1 MGAHRQGAMLA
12 AGLSEDEALRYLKQ
26 DQPGLAVVACVN
38 SPSSVTLAG
47 DLATLSELEA
57 AISADGKFARVL
69 KVQTAY
75 HSPHMACVAKDY
87 LKRLESSLR
96 KDLQGCVSSTATF
109 FSSVTGEMHSSEEL
123 GPSYWV
129 QNMTGQVRFST
140 AVNKILAHKV
150 PFRPGGRPSAVNWT
164 AVVEIGPHCALQGP
178 IGQILKESNVKAT
191 AELQYISV
199 LRRGEDA
206 EISAMKAA
214 GSMWSLGHRLNF
226 DSVNPS
232 AGSGNT
238 PKVISDLPPY
248 PWNHSRRFWHESQS
262 TRSIRLPSAPRN
274 DFLGIPVENQN
285 PMEQRW
291 RNHLRVSGNP
301 WIEHHCITGH
311 HSIPSRRHVDHG
323 R

>member
-1 MGAHRQGAMLA
+1 MLA

-26 DQPGLAVVACVN
+26 VQPGLAVVACVN

-191 AELQYISV
+191 AELQ
-199 LRRGEDA
+199 
-206 EISAMKAA
+206 
-214 GSMWSLGHRLNF
+214 
-226 DSVNPS
+226 
-232 AGSGNT
+232 
-238 PKVISDLPPY
+238 
-248 PWNHSRRFWHESQS
+248 
-262 TRSIRLPSAPRN
+262 
-274 DFLGIPVENQN
+274 
-285 PMEQRW
+285 
-291 RNHLRVSGNP
+291 
-301 WIEHHCITGH
+301 
-311 HSIPSRRHVDHG
+311 
-323 R
+323 